1 MADPQCP
8 DPQCPG
14 GRNACRSAAPGKI
27 VTRAGR
33 APATVAF
40 AAMHT
45 GAPEGHAVVL
55 DVAQLQALL
64 SKTFNLGL
72 DVGRGKE
79 PLALVRL
86 RLAKALVGVAEANA
100 LAAESIAIERGVS
113 TEQIAQA
120 EALALHAAAYNGM
133 PDPVFHLTVRAM
145 AIITGLAAIEP
156 DPRAPK
162 NDVLVDAALQAAPGL
177 QQLLP
182 IPPRLHHRHQRRA
195 AGSGHRTAPQ
205 RASRA
210 GQGRRRRVR
219 VARARQ
225 DHRRVGPHRRTRPQL
240 TGHR

>member
-1 MADPQCP
+1 
-8 DPQCPG
+8 
-14 GRNACRSAAPGKI
+14 
-27 VTRAGR
+27 
-33 APATVAF
+33 
-40 AAMHT
+40 MHT

-133 PDPVFHLTVRAM
+133 PDPVFHLTARAM

-162 NDVLVDAALQAAPGL
+162 NDVLLDAALQAATGL
-177 QQLLP
+177 QQLLQFRRDCTTATTAAQREAATA
-182 IPPRLHHRHQRRA
+182 RLLNAQAELAKA
-195 AGSGHRTAPQ
+195 ADAVSGLLELAKITAASGRTGEP
-205 RASRA
+205 
-210 GQGRRRRVR
+210 
-219 VARARQ
+219 
-225 DHRRVGPHRRTRPQL
+225 DL
-240 TGHR
+240 N